1 MPAPDATGR
10 RNAMS
15 GLGSPAMTTASCQ
28 RMDEY
33 GRKIVEENADAP

>member
-33 GRKIVEENADAP
+33 EIEIAEENADAP